1 MHQILQGEN
10 PEQIAKVTKGWD
22 IKQTDIKQTDIKQ
35 TDSKQTESKRLA
47 KGSQKTNSMI

>member
-10 PEQIAKVTKGWD
+10 PEQIAKVAEGW
-22 IKQTDIKQTDIKQ
+22 DIKQTDIKQ